1 MKKQDQAIKALIRS
15 EERCS
20 DGVRYSYEL
29 SMCESRRTASF
40 RIPLYSIS
48 VRMTDSRGN
57 VTSASTNDLFAD
69 AGKAILFFNKLVSA
83 LATPIDLAYIVED
96 EIGV

>member
-1 MKKQDQAIKALIRS
+1 MKKQDQGIKSLIRS
-15 EERCS
+15 EERS
-20 DGVRYSYEL
+20 SEGIKYAYEL
-29 SMCESRRTASF
+29 SMCESKRTASF

-57 VTSASTNDLFAD
+57 VTSASTSDLFAD
-69 AGKAILFFNKLVSA
+69 AGKAILFFNKLVSN
-83 LATPIDLAYIVED
+83 LATPIDLAYIIED